1 MKIYNKHN
9 FSLGLFFCLLGI
21 AMLTVNIRKGF
32 DIKGSLILALCLFF
46 GIGILIR
53 SLSAGLSREDKISE
67 LDERN
72 LLVKIKSRSTAF
84 LWSEGI
90 CFLCLLA
97 CMLGAFCHRRSIIGT
112 YDTCVWH
119 HVSRHGAAGINYCDL
134 L

>member
-67 LDERN
+67 LD
-72 LLVKIKSRSTAF
+72 VKKSPRKDQIPKYLHFYGRKASAF
-84 LWSEGI
+84 SACLHVCWGILSSEKYYRY
-90 CFLCLLA
+90 L
-97 CMLGAFCHRRSIIGT
+97 
-112 YDTCVWH
+112 
-119 HVSRHGAAGINYCDL
+119 
-134 L
+134 